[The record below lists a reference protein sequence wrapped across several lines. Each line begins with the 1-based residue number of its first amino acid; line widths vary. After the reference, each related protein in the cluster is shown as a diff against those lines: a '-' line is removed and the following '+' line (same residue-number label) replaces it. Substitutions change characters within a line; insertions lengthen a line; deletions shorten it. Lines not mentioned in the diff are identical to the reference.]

1 MEIVCDNGHRFEKS
15 SSCRSCPICERQRLK
30 NLLPGLAAPA
40 KRALLAHGIEH
51 FNDVV
56 RFSKSEVALWHGI
69 GKNALSI
76 IEQNLSDRDVTWK
89 E

>member
-1 MEIVCDNGHRFEKS
+1 MEIVCDKGHRFEKS
-15 SSCRSCPICERQRLK
+15 SSCRSCPTCEQQRLK

-40 KRALLAHGIEH
+40 KRALLAHGIEQ

-76 IEQNLSDRDVTWK
+76 IEQNLTDIGIGWK